1 MIGWASNEIACFVP
15 DAAGP
20 VNKMKLFLAV
30 SVAQTST
37 LNKNFIV

>member
-15 DAAGP
+15 DATGLA
-20 VNKMKLFLAV
+20 NKMKFLAV

>member
-15 DAAGP
+15 DPAGP
-20 VNKMKLFLAV
+20 ANKMKFLAV

>member
-15 DAAGP
+15 DPTGP
-20 VNKMKLFLAV
+20 ANKMKFLAV